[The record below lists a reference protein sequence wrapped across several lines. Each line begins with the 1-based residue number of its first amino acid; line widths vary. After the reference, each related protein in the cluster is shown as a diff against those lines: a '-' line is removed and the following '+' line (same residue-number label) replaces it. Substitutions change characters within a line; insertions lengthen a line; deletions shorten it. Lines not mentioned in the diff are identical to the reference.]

1 MLKIYYISYR
11 GGYSDGLKAEDYVMN
26 GPKLLSKGGVRIDE
40 DAKSN
45 INDITNVTS
54 ENAQEK
60 ATASTTVEKQR
71 PKQPAKLTASTPITK
86 YMWDDDG
93 STNIAKIHID
103 TLPLTSTETI
113 KWENAG
119 ITKSQVDVRLI
130 GNNKEGLYISIISS
144 QEGGEKRYHL
154 HIPKMYGDAT
164 SVKGIVKK
172 HKLLVKITKKR
183 IPKYSNQ
190 YKNSNEGGIIW
201 NAATSAICKL
211 TGSSDNNDDDYISI
225 AWPRL
230 SASSVGGLSG
240 GTSDIDEKLLKE
252 EVVDGS

>member
-1 MLKIYYISYR
+1 
-11 GGYSDGLKAEDYVMN
+11 MN

-40 DAKSN
+40 GEKSN
-45 INDITNVTS
+45 INGITNITS

-60 ATASTTVEKQR
+60 TTSTTVER
-71 PKQPAKLTASTPITK
+71 RHKQPAKLTASTPITK
-86 YMWDDDG
+86 YMWDDDD

-103 TLPLTSTETI
+103 TLPLTSTESI

-130 GNNKEGLYISIISS
+130 GNNNEGLYISIISSSSSS

-154 HIPKMYGDAT
+154 HVPKMYGEAT
-164 SVKGIVKK
+164 SVKSIVKK

-183 IPKYSNQ
+183 IPKYSNR
-190 YKNSNEGGIIW
+190 YKNANEGGVIW
-201 NAATSAICKL
+201 NAALNVIGKL
-211 TGSSDNNDDDYISI
+211 TGSSDNNDDDNISV

-240 GTSDIDEKLLKE
+240 GTTDIDEKLFKQ

>member
-172 HKLLVKITKKR
+172 HKLLVKITKKS

-201 NAATSAICKL
+201 NAATSAIGKL
-211 TGSSDNNDDDYISI
+211 TGSSDNNDNEYISI

-230 SASSVGGLSG
+230 SSVGGLSG
-240 GTSDIDEKLLKE
+240 GTSDIDEKLFKQ

>member
-1 MLKIYYISYR
+1 M
-11 GGYSDGLKAEDYVMN
+11 MN

-40 DAKSN
+40 DAKANS
-45 INDITNVTS
+45 NDITNVTS
-54 ENAQEK
+54 ENAEEK
-60 ATASTTVEKQR
+60 ATASTTVER

-86 YMWDDDG
+86 YMWDDDD

-130 GNNKEGLYISIISS
+130 GNNNEGLYISIISS
-144 QEGGEKRYHL
+144 SSSQNEGEKRYHL
-154 HIPKMYGDAT
+154 HIPKMYGEAT

-183 IPKYSNQ
+183 IPKYSNR
-190 YKNSNEGGIIW
+190 YKNANEGGIIW
-201 NAATSAICKL
+201 NAAINVIGKL
-211 TGSSDNNDDDYISI
+211 TGSSDNNDNEYISVD
-225 AWPRL
+225 WPRL

-240 GTSDIDEKLLKE
+240 GTTDIDEKLFKQD
-252 EVVDGS
+252 VVDGS